1 MRRLFELRARRS
13 SAMASHPE
21 ALESLRLHREGG
33 ALEKAGG
40 FGLHWGMFMP
50 TIDLMG
56 TDAQRAKWLP
66 LARSC
71 AIVGTYAQT
80 ELGHG
85 TNLSALETTA
95 TYDAA
100 AGVFVL
106 ETPTVTATK
115 WWPGGLGKTTTHAVV
130 MARLLLHGVDR
141 GQHAFVVQLRDLET
155 HAALQTH
162 WAVAGTLL
170 RNAQIATFI
179 VVRDDARQD
188 RTATRD
194 ARRRI
199 TMDPAAKPLI
209 VAPDVERTGGAI
221 DWHQDDYYFRISKKT
236 PSFPTGSLL
245 IQPPSIA
252 DVCGFCLA
260 NTLSSGHTKNSNHQ
274 ATA

>member
-1 MRRLFELRARRS
+1 
-13 SAMASHPE
+13 
-21 ALESLRLHREGG
+21 
-33 ALEKAGG
+33 
-40 FGLHWGMFMP
+40 MP

-141 GQHAFVVQLRDLET
+141 GQHAVVVQLRDLET
-155 HAALQTH
+155 HDLVVNPFEVDHYPVEPAYGYQITFFKEEEEKSIIISGDTRKSENLIKYAHNADALVHEVFVNLKFDEKRMSRDTLKNVKDYHTSPKELGEIANIAQVKKLILTH
-162 WAVAGTLL
+162 FVPPIFDESELIKKISEFYKGEIIIGEDLM
-170 RNAQIATFI
+170 FI
-179 VVRDDARQD
+179 
-188 RTATRD
+188 
-194 ARRRI
+194 
-199 TMDPAAKPLI
+199 K
-209 VAPDVERTGGAI
+209 
-221 DWHQDDYYFRISKKT
+221 F
-236 PSFPTGSLL
+236 
-245 IQPPSIA
+245 
-252 DVCGFCLA
+252 
-260 NTLSSGHTKNSNHQ
+260 
-274 ATA
+274 